1 MIVIS
6 WKKTEK
12 GKLYM
17 CHTDFVIYYK
27 LPEGRGL
34 SISFGGWV
42 FVTVVLPGSW
52 FCGWILMCRRGN

>member
-6 WKKTEK
+6 WKKIEK

-27 LPEGRGL
+27 LPEGRDYPLALVVGFL
-34 SISFGGWV
+34 LPLFCQAVG
-42 FVTVVLPGSW
+42 FVDGS
-52 FCGWILMCRRGN
+52 